1 MTTSYKYDN
10 LNFYLDLAK
19 RTINKFGRNMY
30 VGLSSEMLKNE
41 DAVADVAHAI
51 MMADWNY
58 DDTRRGKK
66 TGKKKTRYSYRNQ
79 CALWA
84 IQTYATK
91 AKKKKNFFLSIDAVI
106 DKDNNNSFE
115 SVIEDKRQVDPQEE
129 CIYNE
134 NLDLVNL
141 LVDEIFR
148 SQILTDKQSKQLKMY
163 YIDGMTL
170 QKIGD
175 KFGVSRE
182 AVRQAIKISIAKIR
196 SVLK

>member
-1 MTTSYKYDN
+1 MTTNYQYDN
-10 LNFYLDLAK
+10 LSFYLDLAK

-30 VGLSSEMLKNE
+30 VGLSSEMLYNE

-58 DDTRRGKK
+58 DETRTGKK

-91 AKKKKNFFLSIDAVI
+91 AKKKKNFFLSIDAVM
-106 DKDNNNSFE
+106 DKDNDNTFE
-115 SVIEDKRQVDPQEE
+115 SVIEDKRQIDPRQE

-134 NLDLVNL
+134 NLELVNS
-141 LVDEIFR
+141 LVDEIFQ
-148 SQILTDKQSKQLKMY
+148 SNILTDKQSKQLKMY

-170 QKIGD
+170 QQIGD

-182 AVRQAIKISIAKIR
+182 AVRQAIKNSIAKIR
-196 SVLK
+196 SALQ